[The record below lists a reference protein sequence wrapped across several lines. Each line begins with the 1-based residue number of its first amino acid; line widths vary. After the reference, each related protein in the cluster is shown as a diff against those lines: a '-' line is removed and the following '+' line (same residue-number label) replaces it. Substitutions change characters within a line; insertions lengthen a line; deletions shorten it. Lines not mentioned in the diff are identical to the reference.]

1 MRVAVWYSEYG
12 LPETFFE
19 FPYKTRSPS
28 VGKVLEY
35 KTKREIY
42 EEIDRLLQ
50 EKGTKKFGIGQSL
63 FLQMPF
69 FCNPISFIPYW
80 CWEMIKDYQIVKEYN
95 IPLASDLDS
104 INVWQLDCFSVIKN
118 EITNISIYQR
128 TKDG

>member
-1 MRVAVWYSEYG
+1 
-12 LPETFFE
+12 
-19 FPYKTRSPS
+19 
-28 VGKVLEY
+28 
-35 KTKREIY
+35 
-42 EEIDRLLQ
+42 
-50 EKGTKKFGIGQSL
+50 
-63 FLQMPF
+63 MPF